1 MPERPLPIEQIL
13 SLLEAGPSRL
23 FTLTDGMTPAQL
35 HAAPAPGEWSAN
47 EVLAHLRSCADV
59 WGDCIKVIIAQDRPV
74 IRAIN
79 PRTWITR
86 TNYLEQNFRPSLQA
100 FARQRM
106 DLLAVLKPLGPEIWA
121 RSATVTGAGKPL
133 ERTVQSYAEW
143 MATHERPHIKQI
155 NRIASAMRS

>member
-1 MPERPLPIEQIL
+1 MPEKPLPIEQIL
-13 SLLEAGPSRL
+13 SMLEAGPSRL

-35 HAAPAPGEWSAN
+35 QAAPAPGEWSAN

-59 WGDCIKVIIAQDRPV
+59 WGNCIEVIIAQDRST

-86 TNYLEQNFRPSLQA
+86 TNYLDLDFRASLQA
-100 FARQRM
+100 FSLQRTK
-106 DLLAVLKPLGPEIWA
+106 LLKVLKHLEPELWS
-121 RSATVTGAGKPL
+121 RSARVTGAGKPL
-133 ERTVQSYAEW
+133 ERTVHSYAEW

-155 NRIASAMRS
+155 QRIASAMRA